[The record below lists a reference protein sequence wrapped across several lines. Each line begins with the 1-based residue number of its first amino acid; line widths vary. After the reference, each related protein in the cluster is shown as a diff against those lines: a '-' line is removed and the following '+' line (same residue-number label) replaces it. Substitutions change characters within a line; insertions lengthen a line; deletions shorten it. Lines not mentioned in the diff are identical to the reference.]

1 MAKGK
6 KDRLCEN
13 VLTALAGGMSVSEAS
28 RKYKVSRASI
38 YVWKDQNASKPA
50 NFVCKDAKH
59 LKLQQ
64 DLESVTAEY
73 EDLLM
78 LAREEIASCQKV
90 IKQLKALLSN
100 SIREF
105 TRTGPGPDPQTWEVS
120 YDLS

>member
-6 KDRLCEN
+6 KDRLCED
-13 VLTALAGGMSVSEAS
+13 VLAALAGGMSVSAAS

-38 YVWKDQNASKPA
+38 YVWKEQNAKRPA

-59 LKLQQ
+59 LKLQGEL
-64 DLESVTAEY
+64 DSVTAEY
-73 EDLLM
+73 EDLLT
-78 LAREEIASCQKV
+78 LAREEIATCQKV

-105 TRTGPGPDPQTWEVS
+105 TRTGPGPDPITYEVS
-120 YDLS
+120 YDIS